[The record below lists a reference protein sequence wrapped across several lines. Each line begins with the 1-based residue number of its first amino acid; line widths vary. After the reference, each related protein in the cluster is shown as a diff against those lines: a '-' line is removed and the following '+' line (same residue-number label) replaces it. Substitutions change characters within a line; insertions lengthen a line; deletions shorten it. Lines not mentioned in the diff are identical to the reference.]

1 MDLYS
6 LPEVIEKDFLYNK
19 ELNIAYKGSEKN
31 KAYKTSYS
39 AVCGRVKT
47 KIKDDILDRIMSD
60 TVNDC
65 VYRVS
70 VLTVLYILYERNIR
84 KQISDA
90 SILNYID
97 KIEETILCIIE
108 NKTYD
113 EMLQEYFPNHQTTVN
128 EFILGLEKSVSE
140 NYEVDSLGGDIV
152 VLLAAASQIDNK
164 IVHDSIDNILEHC
177 NESVGESYAHS
188 CKYFKRSIQNNLS
201 TCINSLYDI
210 FVSKY
215 GENNVSKEIDEIY
228 DEYVKDKENKDKLT
242 EESRSY
248 ICNLF
253 DLILEE
259 YKDSINYIE
268 VENKVYLINNIVSL
282 GENKIIVVSGKSQP
296 KFETILR
303 GKEEKLV
310 RYGKTFTLVIN
321 N

>member
-31 KAYKTSYS
+31 KAYKMSYS
-39 AVCGRVKT
+39 VVCGRVKT

-60 TVNDC
+60 TINDC

-70 VLTVLYILYERNIR
+70 ILTILYTLYERNIR

-90 SILNYID
+90 YISNCID
-97 KIEETILCIIE
+97 KIEEAILCIIE

-113 EMLQEYFPNHQTTVN
+113 EMLQEYFPNHQTTVS
-128 EFILGLEKSVSE
+128 EFILSLEKSVSE
-140 NYEVDSLGGDIV
+140 NYTVDSLEGNIV

-164 IVHDSIDNILEHC
+164 IVHDSIDDILEHC

-201 TCINSLYDI
+201 NCINSLYDI
-210 FVSKY
+210 FVSRY
-215 GENNVSKEIDEIY
+215 GEYNISKEVDEIY
-228 DEYVKDKENKDKLT
+228 DEFVKDKGNEDKLT
-242 EESRSY
+242 EESKSY

-268 VENKVYLINNIVSL
+268 VENQVYLINYIVSL
-282 GENKIIVVSGKSQP
+282 GENKIIVVSGKSQS